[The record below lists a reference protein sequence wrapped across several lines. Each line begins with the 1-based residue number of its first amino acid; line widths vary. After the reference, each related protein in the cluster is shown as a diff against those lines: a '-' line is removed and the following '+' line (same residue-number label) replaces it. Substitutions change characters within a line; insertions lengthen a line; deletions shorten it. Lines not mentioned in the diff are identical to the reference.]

1 VDSYR
6 TEEDQIRAIKQWWE
20 RNGSST
26 LIGVGLAIAIVFG
39 TQWTRQQGEQG
50 AEQGAV
56 IYQQLL
62 QAAEGSAGDP
72 VKQATAEHLATQLKE
87 LGGGGRHGDYASMML
102 ARLKAD
108 KGELAAAEAELRILL
123 DRQPDVEPGALR
135 GWAKDLIG
143 QPLDP
148 RIGALARVRLARVLV
163 AMGRSDEAL
172 ALLDAAGTEDFAV
185 ERLELR
191 GDILRMRDD
200 RDGALGSYEEA
211 LKLAT
216 EAGST
221 GTLRILELKAEEIE
235 VSTIEPVDSSAAP
248 LPQEQAPPS
257 AQAEGTDQ

>member
-26 LIGVGLAIAIVFG
+26 LIGVGLAMAIVFG
-39 TQWTRQQGEQG
+39 TQWTQQQGEQG
-50 AEQGAV
+50 AEQAAV

-62 QAAEGSAGDP
+62 QAAEGSMGDP

-87 LGGGGRHGDYASMML
+87 LRAGKRHGDYASMML

-108 KGELAAAEAELRILL
+108 KGEFAAAETELRALL
-123 DRQPDVEPGALR
+123 ERQPDVEPGVMRA
-135 GWAKDLIG
+135 WIKDLIG

-163 AMGRSDEAL
+163 AMGRSDDAL
-172 ALLDAAGTEDFAV
+172 ALLDAAGNGDFAV

-191 GDILRMRDD
+191 GDILRVRGD

-211 LKLAT
+211 LKLAA
-216 EAGST
+216 EGGST

-235 VSTIEPVDSSAAP
+235 LSTINTADTDAASPSREP
-248 LPQEQAPPS
+248 APPS
-257 AQAEGTDQ
+257 AQAEEAGQ